1 MGEHAL
7 PLKTFL
13 FISEAEGLFSASVFF
28 FLTSRIEYR
37 DQSVKC
43 AEVLCLKPETGGRYA
58 NPLPCGRDRDAR
70 SFHPWHQ
77 HDAGE
82 RSDFFSRVFIP
93 FAIFA
98 GPVVGLIAAMIYL
111 WKLQRESV
119 PGTYRTMRRWLGWGL
134 MLVNLLTIYP
144 IYYLIASLIS

>member
-1 MGEHAL
+1 MRILYLAGAIAM
-7 PLKTFL
+7 PVL
-13 FISEAEGLFSASVFF
+13 FILG
-28 FLTSRIEYR
+28 INMMP
-37 DQSVKC
+37 VKD
-43 AEVLCLKPETGGRYA
+43 PT
-58 NPLPCGRDRDAR
+58 
-70 SFHPWHQ
+70 
-77 HDAGE
+77 
-82 RSDFFSRVFIP
+82 FFSRVFIP